1 MIIEN
6 PEYREETTQ
15 YEWGDDTREYVV
27 MPQGLPGKHGATIL
41 MVSNLKYFLE
51 MFTLGNDEWY
61 LRPYEILAELEKQV
75 MDDAENGEIATTYL
89 VDYKRPGPNVETAFV
104 IFEFSHFEVNTE
116 TEPDENYRSLYIYFE
131 YTGSAS

>member
-1 MIIEN
+1 MIIK
-6 PEYREETTQ
+6 PEYKEEVTH
-15 YEWGDDTREYVV
+15 YDWGDDTRYYVEL
-27 MPQGLPGKHGATIL
+27 PKGLPGEHGATIL

-51 MFTLGNDEWY
+51 MFTLGDDDRY
-61 LRPYEILAELEKQV
+61 FRPYEILAELEKQV
-75 MDDAENGEIATTYL
+75 MEDALNGEIATSYL
-89 VDYKRPGPNVETAFV
+89 TSYKRDPMSDGDV

>member
-15 YEWGDDTREYVV
+15 YEWGDDTSVSIV
-27 MPQGLPGKHGATIL
+27 LPKGLPGKHGVTIL
-41 MVSNLKYFLE
+41 VVSNLKYFLE
-51 MFTLGNDEWY
+51 MFTLGDYNRY
-61 LRPYEILAELEKQV
+61 FRPYEILADLEKQV
-75 MDDAENGEIATTYL
+75 MEDALNGEIAPSYL
-89 VDYKRPGPNVETAFV
+89 ASYKRDPMSDGDV
-104 IFEFSHFEVNTE
+104 IFDFSHFEVNTE

>member
-15 YEWGDDTREYVV
+15 YEWGDDTSVSIV
-27 MPQGLPGKHGATIL
+27 LPKGLPGKHGVTIL
-41 MVSNLKYFLE
+41 VVSNLKYFLE
-51 MFTLGNDEWY
+51 MFTLGDY
-61 LRPYEILAELEKQV
+61 DRYFRPYEILADLEKQV
-75 MDDAENGEIATTYL
+75 MEDALNGEIAPSYL
-89 VDYKRPGPNVETAFV
+89 ASYKRDPMLDGDV
-104 IFEFSHFEVNTE
+104 IFDFSHFEVNTE

>member
-15 YEWGDDTREYVV
+15 YEWGDDTSVSIV
-27 MPQGLPGKHGATIL
+27 LPKGLPGKHGVTIL
-41 MVSNLKYFLE
+41 VVSNLKYFLE
-51 MFTLGNDEWY
+51 MFTLGDY
-61 LRPYEILAELEKQV
+61 DRYFRPYEILADLEKQV
-75 MDDAENGEIATTYL
+75 MEDALNGEIAPSYL
-89 VDYKRPGPNVETAFV
+89 ASYKRDPMSDGDV
-104 IFEFSHFEVNTE
+104 IFDFSHFEVNTE